1 MTWPNENSQ
10 PTTSR
15 TIPQTNNFGT
25 RAHKPFES
33 KWDSLTTY
41 HSCQKSISQGSAYYC
56 KVNTA
61 KRKQPTNNFLL
72 EDSKEPLSK
81 NIRNNQLIQNEFVS
95 GFITGF
101 TWARDKAKLSRARL
115 TWPTE
120 TSQPTIF
127 RSKPQTK
134 ETNIGTQAH
143 KPVTSKRICLKTD
156 LSCQTSMYPG
166 EPQCCQSNLAN
177 REHPT
182 NKFSLEDS
190 KEALSKYMH
199 IHHYRK
205 TYSKTSNSKWNCPAT
220 DPSCQ

>member
-1 MTWPNENSQ
+1 MEPISE
-10 PTTSR
+10 
-15 TIPQTNNFGT
+15 
-25 RAHKPFES
+25 HKR
-33 KWDSLTTY
+33 
-41 HSCQKSISQGSAYYC
+41 I
-56 KVNTA
+56 
-61 KRKQPTNNFLL
+61 
-72 EDSKEPLSK
+72 
-81 NIRNNQLIQNEFVS
+81 NQLLRNEFVS
-95 GFITGF
+95 QFITVF
-101 TWARDKAKLSRARL
+101 NWTRVKTKLTFARL

-182 NKFSLEDS
+182 NKFSLEDC

-205 TYSKTSNSKWNCPAT
+205 TYWKTSNSKWNCPAT
-220 DPSCQ
+220 DPSCQWIISPGEAQYCQTNAARRKQPTISRWKTQTKKPLTEQEHTPVTSKRVSRNGSQLSNEQASKRG